1 MKMNKKGFTLIELL
15 IVVAIIGVLAAVG
28 IPAYQGYILDA
39 KVKGTTENHGRI
51 KSFVAASL
59 TQCSTGKTVALPGYM
74 NLTCGTRTYST
85 AQLASYFTNYFTRAG
100 FKNPHATTE
109 NAAYYGCNVSSKGR
123 TCLRA
128 ISATTIRI
136 NTYPGDSNNAASNG
150 TLLTVDLVK
159 E

>member
-51 KSFVAASL
+51 KSFVAASF
-59 TQCSTGKTVALPGYM
+59 TQCSTGKTVALPCDM
-74 NLTCGTRTYST
+74 NLACGSTAYST
-85 AQLASYFTNYFTRAG
+85 AQLASYFTNYFNRAG

-128 ISATTIRI
+128 ITATTIRI